1 LTGRWLFQIVHKK
14 RIFCADFAIQNQR
27 AATFRAMP
35 DWSRDQFGQFTE
47 KL

>member
-1 LTGRWLFQIVHKK
+1 LAVAGYFKS
-14 RIFCADFAIQNQR
+14 RIGSANFCVGFAIQNQR
-27 AATFRAMP
+27 AATSMAMP